1 MFFELIK
8 LWKLFFELNIISD
21 NITDIEKQ
29 FWNIDSHYKTLILV
43 LIRLQ

>member
-8 LWKLFFELNIISD
+8 VQKLFIKLNNISD

-43 LIRLQ
+43 LIRLH